1 MKNIYLIPTDKPT
14 RLFTSDSELILAGY
28 PATTFRTGKSLYIT
42 SDEEIEEG
50 DWFYDLD
57 TKYTKIKQSFEN
69 SHLDFNAKKI
79 IMTTDVDLIKDDVQ
93 ALDDEFLKWFVEN
106 PSCEEAKVEITE
118 ISCIIPNFG
127 DVDKYRIAIPKQES
141 KTAWV
146 GVLHDKLNEYHPA
159 EYELKDIYQGEG
171 CLPNFPNEELCQIW
185 CDSKYKEVSKGET
198 NLTSERETM
207 KEETIE
213 EAAERLSIGIRE
225 EDYKDGFIEG
235 AKWQKEQYTI
245 EEQHI
250 GHSIDEVSKEYIKGF
265 NEGSDWQQEQ
275 DKKLYSIE
283 DMLLAFETGRNFQ
296 LTGENN
302 FKELIEHLKK

>member
-1 MKNIYLIPTDKPT
+1 MKNIHLIPTDKPS
-14 RLFTSDSELILAGY
+14 RLQLNVNTKRLILFNNIQSNNESAHL
-28 PATTFRTGKSLYIT
+28 ATQNLYIT

-57 TKYTKIKQSFEN
+57 TKYVKIKQSFEN

-93 ALDDEFLKWFVEN
+93 ALDNEFLKWFVEN

-171 CLPNFPNEELCQIW
+171 CLPNFPDEELCQIW
-185 CDSKYKEVSKGET
+185 CDSKYKEVPKQEPA
-198 NLTSERETM
+198 LTSEEFFRKKLKELNPLQSSVTLSREMIT
-207 KEETIE
+207 
-213 EAAERLSIGIRE
+213 AEQGMIW
-225 EDYKDGFIEG
+225 
-235 AKWQKEQYTI
+235 A
-245 EEQHI
+245 
-250 GHSIDEVSKEYIKGF
+250 KEY
-265 NEGSDWQQEQ
+265 SDYINKQE
-275 DKKLYSIE
+275 K
-283 DMLLAFETGRNFQ
+283 R
-296 LTGENN
+296 
-302 FKELIEHLKK
+302 